1 MELKNKR
8 VLVVGLGKSGRA
20 AALFLRDKGA
30 RVTVSDSRSMA
41 ALEHEIPTLL
51 DAGIMVE
58 AGGHGLLTF
67 RRQDLIVVSPGVPY
81 DTPELKQVRAFGS
94 LGPPIIGELEL
105 ASRFLQGNVVAITGS
120 NGKTTT
126 TSLLGK
132 IFADAGRATLVG
144 GNIGTPVIELIAPSI
159 ELSGA
164 HSEEEAD
171 SSAALRN
178 DKQNAGILPSA
189 RNDKQENEQQQ
200 GQERNTE
207 VLSGAQND
215 GLRID
220 GDDGPRVGGDVW
232 SVLEVSSFQLETVEE
247 FHPHIAVVLNITP
260 DHLDRHG
267 TFENYAAMK
276 ARITAR
282 QGPEDFL
289 VLNGEDPPTQMV
301 AAKTKAQVFWFSG
314 RRPIK
319 QGAFVHG
326 ESVLFIPREGAKA
339 EPILPVAEI
348 PLKGAHNVEN
358 VLAAVCAA
366 RLAGIVAESI
376 RASVASFRAVEHR
389 LEFTAAVRGVEFY
402 NDSKAT
408 NVDATKK
415 ALEAFAGGVHL
426 ILGGKDKNSDYTEL
440 SDLLRA
446 RCKVVYTIGSAAEKI
461 ERQLAGVVKIVSA
474 GTLDAAVRKA
484 TEDAVAGDVVL
495 LAPACSSYDQFE
507 NYEHR
512 GRVFKELVAQ
522 QVSKAAG

>member
-8 VLVVGLGKSGRA
+8 VLVVGLGKSGMA

-30 RVTVSDSRSMA
+30 RVTVSDARSA
-41 ALEHEIPTLL
+41 VALAEEIPTLL

-67 RRQDLIVVSPGVPY
+67 RRQDLIVVSPGVPF
-81 DTPELKQVRAFGS
+81 DTPELKQVRAYGKD
-94 LGPPIIGELEL
+94 GPPIIGELEL
-105 ASRFLQGNVVAITGS
+105 ASRFLQGKVLAITGS

-132 IFADAGRATLVG
+132 IFADAGGPTLVG
-144 GNIGTPVIELIAPSI
+144 GNIGTPVIDLIAPSTL
-159 ELSGA
+159 E
-164 HSEEEAD
+164 
-171 SSAALRN
+171 
-178 DKQNAGILPSA
+178 
-189 RNDKQENEQQQ
+189 
-200 GQERNTE
+200 T
-207 VLSGAQND
+207 V
-215 GLRID
+215 
-220 GDDGPRVGGDVW
+220 

-247 FHPHIAVVLNITP
+247 FHPQIAVVLNITP

-282 QGPEDFL
+282 QGAEDFL
-289 VLNGEDPPTQMV
+289 VLNGEEKPTQML

-319 QGAFVHG
+319 LCAFVHG
-326 ESVLFIPREGAKA
+326 ESVLFITREGAKA
-339 EPILPVAEI
+339 EPVMPVAEI
-348 PLKGAHNVEN
+348 PLKGAHNVDN

-366 RLAGIVAESI
+366 RLGGIAAESI
-376 RASVASFRAVEHR
+376 RASVKSFKAVEHR
-389 LEFTAAVRGVEFY
+389 LEFVATVRGVEFY

-415 ALEAFAGGVHL
+415 ALEAFKGGVHL
-426 ILGGKDKNSDYTEL
+426 ILGGKDKNSDYMEL

-461 ERQLAGVVKIVSA
+461 ERHLAGVVKIVSA
-474 GTLDAAVRKA
+474 GTLDSAVRKA
-484 TEDAVAGDVVL
+484 AEDAVAGDVVL
-495 LAPACSSYDQFE
+495 LAPACSSFDQFE
-507 NYEHR
+507 NYEQR
-512 GRVFKELVAQ
+512 GRIFKGIVNGL
-522 QVSKAAG
+522 AG